1 MLNNKQLCSGF
12 NPCDKRDA
20 GIEGNTPSKRYQGS
34 SEKIVMGK
42 VKPYKTAVSQ
52 KNQFRIKP
60 ICDKEQYEKKKG
72 PENRQ
77 NFE

>member
-1 MLNNKQLCSGF
+1 
-12 NPCDKRDA
+12 
-20 GIEGNTPSKRYQGS
+20 
-34 SEKIVMGK
+34 MGK